1 MQPKTVPP
9 LVLAALLPLGLA
21 APWIHAS
28 PLVQAFDMRV
38 PVPPLPVTVAGTS
51 QLVYELHLANFA
63 AHALEPVSLE
73 IRDAG
78 TGRALATY
86 SGEELGRRLHVPA
99 ATGTPLAVPA
109 GGVAIVYIELALP
122 ELPGA
127 LDHRLAFRRSG
138 EPATAAV
145 TGAATPVRAD
155 EPLVLGPPLRNGY
168 WAAVY
173 HPAWERGHRRFV
185 YAVAGRAVIPGRYA
199 IDWIQLDADGRHAQ
213 GDPEIVANWHAYG
226 TEVLAVAD
234 AVVAAVRDDVE
245 ESETLSAHPDLP
257 LEDGSGNYVVLDLGG
272 NRYAFYEHL
281 KPGSVRVAV
290 GDRVGKGETLAEL
303 GFTGH
308 ASGPHLHFHVAD
320 GVVPLGSEGLPFV
333 IDAFEVLGRY
343 DDVGQLGR
351 APWLPAEAG
360 AGGRRTAERP
370 APNVVL
376 RFP

>member
-1 MQPKTVPP
+1 
-9 LVLAALLPLGLA
+9 
-21 APWIHAS
+21 
-28 PLVQAFDMRV
+28 
-38 PVPPLPVTVAGTS
+38 
-51 QLVYELHLANFA
+51 
-63 AHALEPVSLE
+63 
-73 IRDAG
+73 
-78 TGRALATY
+78 
-86 SGEELGRRLHVPA
+86 
-99 ATGTPLAVPA
+99 
-109 GGVAIVYIELALP
+109 
-122 ELPGA
+122 
-127 LDHRLAFRRSG
+127 
-138 EPATAAV
+138 
-145 TGAATPVRAD
+145 
-155 EPLVLGPPLRNGY
+155 
-168 WAAVY
+168 
-173 HPAWERGHRRFV
+173 
-185 YAVAGRAVIPGRYA
+185 YA

-333 IDAFEVLGRY
+333 IDAFERSEEHTSELQSRENLVCRL
-343 DDVGQLGR
+343 L
-351 APWLPAEAG
+351 
-360 AGGRRTAERP
+360 
-370 APNVVL
+370 
-376 RFP
+376 